1 MIATVASIE
10 DGKITVRVR
19 RNSHVE
25 TLYRRHND
33 LSVGD
38 RIEVKRQTNNPFLI
52 RQPKKDH

>member
-1 MIATVASIE
+1 MIATVVSIE
-10 DGKITVRVR
+10 DGNINVRVR

-25 TLYRRHND
+25 TLHHRHND

-52 RQPKKDH
+52 RIK